1 MLYTLL
7 QFITYC
13 LDFPFPTLQLEETGT
28 QLGHLSLQS
37 EGGGG
42 EAQQVED
49 GRNGEV
55 GDNECAT
62 GGVSMKDAA
71 ENKDEVEKFLGS
83 EDTSPEPTAPPE
95 SADLEGDSEA
105 TAVSTLPPLPP
116 YSVLPPSQHTN
127 VGPPM
132 PPGQYAAGGA
142 TQYEMQAPPP
152 YSALPPQYTSQTPS
166 APPLSGV
173 AAQVNGQTSGQLH
186 DFQCAVC
193 KRKSKYR
200 QPPGRRIAHVKCSTC
215 KECTVCSAT
224 LYKTFSS
231 LAPCFSLCMHELHAQ
246 GSK

>member
-1 MLYTLL
+1 M
-7 QFITYC
+7 
-13 LDFPFPTLQLEETGT
+13 EETGT

-37 EGGGG
+37 EGEGGG

-55 GDNECAT
+55 GENGCAT

-71 ENKDEVEKFLGS
+71 EREDEVHVGKFLGS
-83 EDTSPEPTAPPE
+83 GDTSPEPTAPPE
-95 SADLEGDSEA
+95 PADLERDSEA

-132 PPGQYAAGGA
+132 PPGQYATGGA

-152 YSALPPQYTSQTPS
+152 YSALPPQYTSQTP
-166 APPLSGV
+166 ALPLSGV

-200 QPPGRRIAHVKCSTC
+200 QPPGQRIAHVKCSTC
-215 KECTVCSAT
+215 KECTVCSAI
-224 LYKTFSS
+224 LYKMFI
-231 LAPCFSLCMHELHAQ
+231 F
-246 GSK
+246 